1 MNDTTNTERPPLV
14 KIVGTVADII
24 LASAHNKPGKIEL
37 ESGKILHAFSD
48 KLQMVR
54 KGEAYDFGCEP
65 TEFRGVLNH
74 TVRAVRAAGGS
85 DKQLG
90 STPGNFVTTEEVL
103 AQRRPQPQRAIDAQA
118 VLLNSG
124 QPAAQ
129 RPEPRGDF
137 TEFREPA
144 RAKPQAPQQNGFYR
158 PTHPVDAVRMW
169 TCAMLTKDIE
179 MGRVGTT
186 EDELVERAIV
196 HRNVWER
203 VFPKDDQG

>member
-1 MNDTTNTERPPLV
+1 MNGTPQTERPPLV

-24 LASAHNKPGKIEL
+24 LASAPNKPGKIEL
-37 ESGKILHAFSD
+37 ESGKMLHAFAD
-48 KLQMVR
+48 KLQMVKR
-54 KGEAYDFGCEP
+54 GEAYDFGCEP

-74 TVRAVRAAGGS
+74 TVRVVRAAGGS
-85 DKQLG
+85 DKLG
-90 STPGNFVTTEEVL
+90 AAPSNYVTTAEVL
-103 AQRRPQPQRAIDAQA
+103 AQRRPQPQRAIDAQT

-124 QPAAQ
+124 QPARQ
-129 RPEPRGDF
+129 EPRGDF
-137 TEFREPA
+137 AEFREPVRA
-144 RAKPQAPQQNGFYR
+144 AKPQAPQQQNGFYR

-169 TCAMLTKDIE
+169 VCAHLTKDIE

-203 VFPKDDQG
+203 VFPADDQG